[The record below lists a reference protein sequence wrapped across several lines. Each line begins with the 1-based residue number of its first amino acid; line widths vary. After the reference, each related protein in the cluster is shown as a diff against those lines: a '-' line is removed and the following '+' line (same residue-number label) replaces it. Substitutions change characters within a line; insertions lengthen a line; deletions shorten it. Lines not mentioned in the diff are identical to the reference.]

1 MKTEQ
6 AARKPG
12 RLNIQARS
20 EARGEEGSMIIMVAL
35 TLTIIIGMVGL
46 AMDAGQMYVTKQ
58 KAQAAADAAA
68 LAGAMDMYNGTYAT
82 GSYGAKTTCS
92 TSSNWTPCYY
102 ARLNGFGGSA
112 SDTVTVDFSPSGS
125 CTVPSGLGSL
135 ASDSPNLI
143 CVTASRVV
151 NTTLVR
157 VLGTNSSTVSAT
169 AKAALALSPATVPIV
184 ITHPHLA
191 DALQAKGT
199 STLRICGGPT
209 RSIQVDSDGSI
220 KANGQAA
227 ATNEAFSVNSN
238 SIVDL
243 HKAGPSD
250 PGNCSTGTGADFRS
264 WGPAPSGDTFSWLSL
279 GTTGHYVQPGS
290 GIKDPFLSLAEPS
303 KPTATTT
310 QSPTVIAQGKS
321 LGVTGCT
328 AMCTA
333 AGGCQIYKPGAY
345 TGGISVSGSNN
356 LIGYFYPGLYYIIDD
371 SRKQNNVG
379 FQTGSNGD
387 MEMLSTV
394 CSNVANDADTG
405 SGMVVFNA
413 GSASF
418 NVGSNGTASL
428 VGPPVTSTKYE
439 GILFWESRNITAG
452 VAHSFGGGGNMTLQG
467 TIYANMLDA
476 NVTYKNYQ
484 SVTLQGN
491 SGSNTSI
498 TGEIITNV
506 LQLGGSGTIV
516 MNLSSAKIKNV
527 RQVALVQ

>member
-1 MKTEQ
+1 
-6 AARKPG
+6 
-12 RLNIQARS
+12 
-20 EARGEEGSMIIMVAL
+20 
-35 TLTIIIGMVGL
+35 
-46 AMDAGQMYVTKQ
+46 
-58 KAQAAADAAA
+58 
-68 LAGAMDMYNGTYAT
+68 
-82 GSYGAKTTCS
+82 
-92 TSSNWTPCYY
+92 
-102 ARLNGFGGSA
+102 
-112 SDTVTVDFSPSGS
+112 
-125 CTVPSGLGSL
+125 
-135 ASDSPNLI
+135 
-143 CVTASRVV
+143 
-151 NTTLVR
+151 
-157 VLGTNSSTVSAT
+157 
-169 AKAALALSPATVPIV
+169 
-184 ITHPHLA
+184 
-191 DALQAKGT
+191 
-199 STLRICGGPT
+199 
-209 RSIQVDSDGSI
+209 
-220 KANGQAA
+220 
-227 ATNEAFSVNSN
+227 
-238 SIVDL
+238 
-243 HKAGPSD
+243 
-250 PGNCSTGTGADFRS
+250 
-264 WGPAPSGDTFSWLSL
+264 
-279 GTTGHYVQPGS
+279 
-290 GIKDPFLSLAEPS
+290 
-303 KPTATTT
+303 
-310 QSPTVIAQGKS
+310 
-321 LGVTGCT
+321 
-328 AMCTA
+328 MCTA
-333 AGGCQIYKPGAY
+333 AGGCQIYNPGAY